1 MTPIL
6 ETEYAQLTFEPETSV
21 LKLVWKDACTTET
34 YHYVYDKIID
44 LVGKT
49 EVKYY
54 IADIRMLKLI
64 APSDRKW
71 LQSKII
77 PKLFKL
83 GMLKIAAVVSGD
95 VYMQRHI
102 MHINEDIA
110 AAKRIK
116 QFGSLPE
123 ALRWFK
129 GE

>member
-6 ETEYAQLTFEPETSV
+6 ETEYAQLTFVPETSV
-21 LKLVWKDACTTET
+21 LKLVWKDNCTTET
-34 YHYVYDKIID
+34 YHFVYDKIMD

-54 IADIRMLKLI
+54 IADIRKLKLI

-71 LQSKII
+71 LQTKII

-83 GMLKIAAVVSGD
+83 GMEKIAAIVSGD
-95 VYMQRHI
+95 VYMQRHVA
-102 MHINEDIA
+102 HINQEIT

-116 QFGSLPE
+116 QFGNLPE

>member
-21 LKLVWKDACTTET
+21 LKLVWKDNCTTET
-34 YHYVYDKIID
+34 YHYVYEKIID

-49 EVKYY
+49 EVKFY
-54 IADIRMLKLI
+54 IADIKALKMI

-71 LQSKII
+71 LQTKII

-83 GMLKIAAVVSGD
+83 GMEKIAAIVSGD
-95 VYMQRHI
+95 VYKQRHI
-102 MHINEDIA
+102 MHLNQEITA
-110 AAKRIK
+110 KKRIK

-123 ALRWFK
+123 AIRWFK

>member
-6 ETEYAQLTFEPETSV
+6 ETEYAQLTFEPTTSV
-21 LKLVWKDACTTET
+21 LKLVWKDHCTTET
-34 YHYVYDKIID
+34 YHYVYDQIID
-44 LVGKT
+44 LVQKT

-54 IADIRMLKLI
+54 IADITKLKLI

-71 LQSKII
+71 LQSKVI
-77 PKLFKL
+77 PKMFKL
-83 GMLKIAAVVSGD
+83 GMLKIAAIVSGD

-102 MHINEDIA
+102 MHINKDIT

-116 QFGSLPE
+116 QFGNLAE

-129 GE
+129 DE

>member
-6 ETEYAQLTFEPETSV
+6 ETEYAQLTFEPESSV
-21 LKLVWKDACTTET
+21 LKLVWKDNCTTET
-34 YHYVYDKIID
+34 YHFVYDKIID
-44 LVGKT
+44 LVEKAD
-49 EVKYY
+49 VKYY
-54 IADIRMLKLI
+54 IADIRKLKLI

-83 GMLKIAAVVSGD
+83 GMEKIAAIVSGD
-95 VYMQRHI
+95 VYMQRHVA
-102 MHINEDIA
+102 HINQEIA

-116 QFGSLPE
+116 QFGNLPE
-123 ALRWFK
+123 AMRWFK

>member
-6 ETEYAQLTFEPETSV
+6 ETEYALLTFDPESSV
-21 LKLVWKDACTTET
+21 LKLVWKDKCTSET
-34 YHYVYDKIID
+34 YHYVYDKVLD
-44 LVGKT
+44 LVKKAD
-49 EVKYY
+49 VKYY
-54 IADIRMLKLI
+54 IADIRNLKMI

-83 GMLKIAAVVSGD
+83 GMEKIAAIVSGD

-102 MHINEDIA
+102 MHINQDIA

-116 QFGSLPE
+116 QFASLPE
-123 ALRWFK
+123 AMRWFK
-129 GE
+129 DE

>member
-6 ETEYAQLTFEPETSV
+6 ETEYAQLTFDAETNV
-21 LKLVWKDACTTET
+21 LKLVWKDNCTTET
-34 YHYVYDKIID
+34 YRFVYERIMDTVKKAD
-44 LVGKT
+44 
-49 EVKYY
+49 VKYY

-71 LQSKII
+71 LQSKVI

-83 GMLKIAAVVSGD
+83 GMLKIAAIVSGD
-95 VYMQRHI
+95 VYMQRHLAN
-102 MHINEDIA
+102 INQEIA
-110 AAKRIK
+110 VARRVK

-123 ALRWFK
+123 ALKWFK

>member
-21 LKLVWKDACTTET
+21 LKLVWIDDCTTET
-34 YHYVYDKIID
+34 YHYVYDQIID
-44 LVGKT
+44 LVQKT

-54 IADIRMLKLI
+54 IADIKKLKLI

-71 LQSKII
+71 LQTKII

-83 GMLKIAAVVSGD
+83 GMLKIAAIVSGD

-102 MHINEDIA
+102 MLINQDITA
-110 AAKRIK
+110 TKRIK

-123 ALRWFK
+123 ALKWFK
-129 GE
+129 DE